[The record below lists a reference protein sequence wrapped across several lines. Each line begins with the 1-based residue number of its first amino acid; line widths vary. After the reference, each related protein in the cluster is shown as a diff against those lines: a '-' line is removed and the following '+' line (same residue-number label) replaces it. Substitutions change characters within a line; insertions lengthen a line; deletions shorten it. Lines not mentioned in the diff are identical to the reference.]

1 MKIRLIRNSRLAKL
15 LKVDGIVLYPYIFCS
30 EKKPSVKTIN
40 HELIHILQV
49 KREGVV
55 RFYFTYLKEYI
66 QFRKNGFKHVDAY
79 LAISYEI
86 EAYSHQN
93 DLTYSG
99 LWGTEFLSF
108 S

>member
-15 LKVDGIVLYPYIFCS
+15 IKVDGIVLYPFIFCS
-30 EKKPSVKTIN
+30 AIKPSVKIIN
-40 HELIHILQV
+40 HELIHIQQV
-49 KREGVV
+49 KRVGFI

-66 QFRKNGFKHVDAY
+66 QFRGKGFNHSDAY
-79 LAISYEI
+79 FAISYEV
-86 EAYSHQN
+86 EAYTHQN

-99 LWGTEFLSF
+99 LWATEFLSF

>member
-1 MKIRLIRNSRLAKL
+1 MKIRLIRNSRLAKF
-15 LKVDGIVLYPYIFCS
+15 LKVEGIVLYPYIVCS
-30 EKKPSVKTIN
+30 AKKPSVKTIN

-49 KREGVV
+49 KRHGFF

-66 QFRKNGFKHVDAY
+66 QFRKSGFKHMEAY
-79 LAISYEI
+79 LAISFEV

-99 LWGTEFLSF
+99 LWATEFLSF